1 MVQYRQ
7 WNLLADLRPLGRFDV
22 VFCRNVLI
30 YFDQP
35 TKAQVLNSIAERMPP
50 DGLLY
55 LGGAET
61 VLGITSRFAPLATER
76 GVCGLAAA

>member
-1 MVQYRQ
+1 
-7 WNLLADLRPLGRFDV
+7 
-22 VFCRNVLI
+22 VLI

-35 TKAQVLNSIAERMPP
+35 TKAKVLDAIAQQMPA
-50 DGLLY
+50 DGVLY

-76 GVCGLAAA
+76 GVYGVSGSRSVAARVDGQRSIPAR